1 MLTAEI
7 IEVLGVSFG
16 LLVCVM
22 VWSQLARR
30 KAEADKKVS
39 SGIRKAR

>member
-7 IEVLGVSFG
+7 IGVVGVSFG

-30 KAEADKKVS
+30 QAEADKKVS
-39 SGIRKAR
+39 TGTQNVR